1 MNIKKNQLLQGG
13 IFDLPKKEEEIKKL
27 EDLQKADD
35 FWQNVDKANDINKRL
50 SNLKKEVTLYNNLKK
65 SINDNLELL
74 KENEDEIIM
83 LISDELLTLEN
94 EINELETSVTL
105 SGEFDILN
113 AYLEIHPGAGGT
125 ESCDWASMLARMYE
139 RFCEKEGY
147 KWKIVD
153 EQKGDEAGIK
163 SITLKISG
171 DYAYGYLK
179 KEDGV
184 HRLVRISPFDAGARR
199 HTSFASVS
207 IMPEIKKEINIEI
220 KEEDLK
226 IDVYHSSGAGGQSV
240 NTSNSAV
247 RITHL
252 PTKTVVTCQNER
264 SQLNNKEQAMKMLKN
279 KLYMLE
285 FEKEQA
291 KLNALK
297 GETYSINFG
306 SQIRSYILEPYKM
319 VKDHRSNYQS
329 NEPEKILDGNIKD
342 MLIYNLKELR

>member
-1 MNIKKNQLLQGG
+1 M
-13 IFDLPKKEEEIKKL
+13 
-27 EDLQKADD
+27 
-35 FWQNVDKANDINKRL
+35 
-50 SNLKKEVTLYNNLKK
+50 LYNDLNKK
-65 SINDNLELL
+65 ITDNLELL
-74 KENEDEIIM
+74 EADEEEM
-83 LISDELLTLEN
+83 FLLISEELKTLEP

-105 SGEFDILN
+105 SGEFDMLN

-147 KWKIVD
+147 KWEIVD

-252 PTKTVVTCQNER
+252 PTKIVVTCQNER

-279 KLYMLE
+279 KLYMIE

-297 GETYSINFG
+297 GDNSSINFG

-329 NEPEKILDGNIKD
+329 NEPEKILDGNIKE
-342 MLIYNLKELR
+342 MLVYNLKELR

>member
-147 KWKIVD
+147 KWEIVD

-297 GETYSINFG
+297 GETFSINFG